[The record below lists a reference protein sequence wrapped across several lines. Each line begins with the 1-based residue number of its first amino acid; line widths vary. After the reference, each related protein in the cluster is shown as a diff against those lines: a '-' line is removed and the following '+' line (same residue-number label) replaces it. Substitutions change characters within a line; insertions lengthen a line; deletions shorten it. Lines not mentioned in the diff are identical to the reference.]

1 MCCLGWY
8 VIGVISGICG
18 PGAIAATTI
27 AVDSVFI
34 SHLQKQLVA
43 LRGNDPAAVSAIF
56 AIAAEEQ
63 QHHDRSESH
72 VQVGSLW
79 SMFLTPLVSAST
91 EEVI

>member
-63 QHHDRSESH
+63 QHHDRYAAN
-72 VQVGSLW
+72 V
-79 SMFLTPLVSAST
+79 PPDA
-91 EEVI
+91 EVAEFGRQLDAEDVDL